1 MSKPEERV
9 SRYATRG
16 ITILEAYAVNRQR
29 GVWPAVAA
37 IVAVAWFVM
46 RVQVLDVDSYFIVL
60 AEKQG
65 ER

>member
-1 MSKPEERV
+1 MRRQDEPVR
-9 SRYATRG
+9 RYATRG
-16 ITILEAYAVNRQR
+16 ITMREAYAVNRQR

-46 RVQVLDVDSYFIVL
+46 RVQVLDVDSDFIVL
-60 AEKQG
+60 AEKRG